1 MIMRTTYKSKVEK
14 PILIPIVLVLS
25 LLGVWLLAEAV
36 WWALA
41 LDILLI
47 GFLAYL
53 YLSTR
58 YEITRNNTLRIRSG
72 FLYDKEIYIRSIKNI
87 RPTNNHFASPALS
100 GDRIEIQYNRYER
113 VMISPEGSEEFI
125 SQLRTLNPR
134 IQLGE
139 SGDAPRRR

>member
-1 MIMRTTYKSKVEK
+1 MRTTYKSKVEK
-14 PILIPIVLVLS
+14 PILIPILVA
-25 LLGVWLLAEAV
+25 LLGIGGWLISEAI

-41 LDILLI
+41 IDLLAI
-47 GFLAYL
+47 GFIAYI

-58 YEITRNNTLRIRSG
+58 YEITVKNTLRIRSG

-87 RPTNNHFASPALS
+87 RPTNNHYASPALS

-113 VMISPEGSEEFI
+113 VLISPEGSSEFI
-125 SQLRTLNPR
+125 SQLRALNPK

-139 SGDAPRRR
+139 KG